1 MKGID
6 FKKQLAVNTANT
18 LKNNKLISSENVKN
32 NLTILPELKSFIPPL
47 NDDEYRSL
55 EESIILSG
63 CRTPILVW
71 DTTKGIVYKDVENP
85 TEPVFVLFDGHHRYE
100 ICKRN
105 NVDFQIDLMTF
116 QSIEEVK
123 TFMIDF
129 QIGRRNMTSEQISY
143 FRGLKYQRLKTGQ
156 GGLRTGKTIE
166 ESGLENTAQKLAEEF
181 NVSPATI
188 KRDAVFAEGLEKMSP
203 VLKAQVLTGKAK
215 IDKKAI
221 QKLAKSTPES
231 PITSIE
237 ELYLLTD
244 GIAETKKNEQSDY
257 AKRIRE
263 SIKNADDSELTISVK
278 GSFLVKNGLGSIWKT
293 LRNLPE
299 ATVIDLNYSDTI
311 SISEAATFGIIGG
324 E

>member
-32 NLTILPELKSFIPPL
+32 NLTILPELKSYIPPL

-71 DTTKGIVYKDVENP
+71 DTTKGIVYNDTENP
-85 TEPVFVLFDGHHRYE
+85 NEPVFILFDGHHRYE

-123 TFMIDF
+123 SFMIDF

-143 FRGLKYQRLKTGQ
+143 FRGLKYQRLKIGQ
-156 GGLRTGKTIE
+156 GGIRTGKAIE

-203 VLKAQVLTGKAK
+203 TLKAQVLTGKSK

-221 QKLAKSTPES
+221 QKLAKSPTES

-244 GIAETKKNEQSDY
+244 GIVETSKNERSDF

-263 SIKNADDSELTISVK
+263 SIKNAGQTELTINVK
-278 GSFLVKNGLGSIWKT
+278 GSFLVNNGLVDIWKT
-293 LRNLPE
+293 IRNLPQE
-299 ATVIDLNYSDTI
+299 TVIDVNYIDTI
-311 SISEAATFGIIGG
+311 SIFEASTFGIIGG
-324 E
+324 